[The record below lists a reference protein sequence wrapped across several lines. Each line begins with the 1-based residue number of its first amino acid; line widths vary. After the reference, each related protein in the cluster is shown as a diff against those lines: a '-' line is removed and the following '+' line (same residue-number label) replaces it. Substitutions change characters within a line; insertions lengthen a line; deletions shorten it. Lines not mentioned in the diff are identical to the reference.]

1 MSSGGS
7 LSFDTAPSSASAP
20 FSAAL
25 ALRPRGDGR
34 YTAELADAWTVGG
47 GKQHGGLLLALTT
60 RAGLLALDAAS
71 GAEVPSDPLAVSA
84 DFLQAPGT
92 GPAELATQVV
102 KLGRTASV
110 VRVEL
115 SQGDR
120 LMLIATV
127 TAGRLPDAPVVW
139 ADLPEMAA
147 EPPPQARATS
157 GGDRV
162 PPLATACEVRID
174 PATAAFLRSQRG
186 AEPVIRGWARPVG
199 EQPDPLFAVLAG
211 DILPPVLANIGAPG
225 WAPTVQLTALL
236 RARPAPGWL
245 RLESSSRTIAG
256 GWLDEDMIVVDS
268 AGRLVCQARQLALAP
283 LADVVSGEARVHGVV
298 HVG

>member
-1 MSSGGS
+1 MSSSGS
-7 LSFDTAPSSASAP
+7 LSFDTAPSSAAAP

-34 YTAELADAWTVGG
+34 YTAELTNAWTVGG

-71 GAEVPSDPLAVSA
+71 GAEVPSEPLAVSA
-84 DFLQAPGT
+84 DFLRAPGA
-92 GPAELATQVV
+92 GPAQLATQLV
-102 KLGRTASV
+102 KAGRTVSV

-115 SQGDR
+115 SQDDR
-120 LMLIATV
+120 LMLLATV
-127 TAGRLPDAPVVW
+127 TAGRLPDAPVEW

-147 EPPPQARATS
+147 EPPPEARATS
-157 GGDRV
+157 GAPGRV

-174 PATAAFLRSQRG
+174 PATAAFLRNQRG
-186 AEPVIRGWARPVG
+186 AEPMIRGWARPLG

-283 LADVVSGEARVHGVV
+283 LASDVVSA
-298 HVG
+298 